1 MKMNKLRTKRSKK
14 RQSVDLRR
22 KGVNCKKMKWEA
34 VISKMTS
41 MRWMNINLRN
51 SNQLNKDGIFD
62 RVTPF
67 SRIVTQS
74 FPTIKGWSTAMVNK
88 RIAMEQKSGEF
99 GNGTIEDP
107 MSFTCPEKS
116 SKKHNQYPN
125 VDKVA

>member
-116 SKKHNQYPN
+116 SKNTTNTLMLIK
-125 VDKVA
+125 